1 MSVWQFPRLSAW
13 NPETPLSILWKP
25 NHIFFYKPYHV
36 PEGHHHWS
44 FWHRMLFRSLSWCFG
59 MLPQQMKRFLQKPLS
74 RNCLCTVE
82 INDEKWQLNG
92 QCLWDG
98 KYRITT
104 IVAAL
109 RFLYSPNPAQL
120 HTSFCPFLLPP
131 CHLLSLVLPF
141 YVLFAAHNVVS
152 TSSILLQQRKKT

>member
-13 NPETPLSILWKP
+13 NPETPPEP
-25 NHIFFYKPYHV
+25 NSGSPTIFFFISPTMCLKV
-36 PEGHHHWS
+36 ITTEVSDTGCS
-44 FWHRMLFRSLSWCFG
+44 SGVFRGVLGCFRSRWKGFSSTG
-59 MLPQQMKRFLQKPLS
+59 
-74 RNCLCTVE
+74 NCLRTVE

-104 IVAAL
+104 IIAAL
-109 RFLYSPNPAQL
+109 RFSYSPNPTRL
-120 HTSFCPFLLPP
+120 RMSFCPFLLPP
-131 CHLLSLVLPF
+131 CHLLSLVPPF
-141 YVLFAAHNVVS
+141 HMLFAAHNMVS